1 MENGTSTSSA
11 RSPRNLDATINA
23 CSICKCSEGKIAEIS
38 DVDELKSI
46 TDQILKHSN
55 IVKKVTHACLKCLY
69 KLYTFIE
76 HSRIE
81 DYKKSRNQQLFV
93 VGELIVETGGIRPS
107 ISLSSDSS
115 SSSSSNSSIIPDEQI
130 FEREF
135 VGGKNIQIEA
145 EYNGS
150 DDNNHIDELEE
161 EQAVAN
167 ELEETAPI
175 LEAQEDYHNRLNN
188 SENSADFDILY
199 ERSESALVT
208 ESGGNP
214 DQYKPGPQ
222 RCLYCPKTFVRPK
235 MYARHLRSH
244 ENKIRGRS
252 RSTSRSRATPSII
265 IYKCDQCPTTF
276 SSSQLLK
283 KHSKIHLQHYSCNY
297 CHLYFFTICERDIHQ
312 AECFGKEM
320 AKTSITR
327 HSTRSVTR
335 SIAARSQ
342 YAQSEKSQETRSTG
356 RSLARNVKKN
366 VSAQSSGIEDEDDEE
381 DYDDELSVSC
391 SDHFSLVQSWV
402 NKTCRMLSSEMIDE
416 PPIVL
421 SQKQYDIVM
430 LERLIEQSESYQYTC
445 TFIGCDYVT
454 NSLRNMSFHEVK
466 THKSKTYY
474 HCRKCKG
481 RFTSK
486 LFLDYH
492 LYMQNYGE
500 YHCNKCTMTFIYEYK
515 LQHHLIQHQQHD
527 SFPCLLCDSSFMSE
541 TELRIHAI
549 ETGHNTKKRK
559 KTISIDRTMTITN
572 KTAPEPPTPKRVYQC
587 KENILK
593 LPKTETKR
601 PMQIIW
607 PKYTKIFLGDL
618 DFEYEPGRNCVRT
631 N

>member
-1 MENGTSTSSA
+1 MKMDNGKPSSSLNLPLNAEATSSTD
-11 RSPRNLDATINA
+11 NNV
-23 CSICKCSEGKIAEIS
+23 CSICKCADGKIAEIS

-46 TDQILKHSN
+46 KNQIIEHSS
-55 IVKKVTHACLKCLY
+55 IIKKVTHACLKCLY

-76 HSRIE
+76 QNRIE
-81 DYKKSRNQQLFV
+81 DYKKSRNQQLFA
-93 VGELIVETGGIRPS
+93 VGDLIVETGGIRPS
-107 ISLSSDSS
+107 ISLSSN
-115 SSSSSNSSIIPDEQI
+115 SSSSSNISIIPDDKI

-135 VGGKNIQIEA
+135 FGGKNIEYENDSDENNIGNEEA
-145 EYNGS
+145 EPENVVEGACIEDHHYPRINFDHS
-150 DDNNHIDELEE
+150 SQL
-161 EQAVAN
+161 A
-167 ELEETAPI
+167 I
-175 LEAQEDYHNRLNN
+175 L
-188 SENSADFDILY
+188 F
-199 ERSESALVT
+199 ERSESALVS

-214 DQYKPGPQ
+214 DQYKPRPQ

-235 MYARHLRSH
+235 MFNRHLRSH
-244 ENKIRGRS
+244 ESKLRS
-252 RSTSRSRATPSII
+252 RSRSSSKFRATPTNIVF
-265 IYKCDQCPTTF
+265 KCDDCPTTF
-276 SSSQLLK
+276 SSSQLLR
-283 KHSKIHLQHYSCNY
+283 KHSKIHLKQHSCNY
-297 CHLYFFTICERDIHQ
+297 CHLYFFTTCERDIHQ

-335 SIAARSQ
+335 SLAARSQ
-342 YAQSEKSQETRSTG
+342 YSQSDKNQESKSQSRSISRIYSTRNPIQ
-356 RSLARNVKKN
+356 SL
-366 VSAQSSGIEDEDDEE
+366 G
-381 DYDDELSVSC
+381 YDDEDNDDDEVSVSC

-402 NKTCRMLSSEMIDE
+402 NKTCKMLSSEIVGE
-416 PPIVL
+416 PPVVL
-421 SQKQYDIVM
+421 SQKEYDIVM
-430 LERLIEQSESYQYTC
+430 LERLIEQSEIYQYTC
-445 TFIGCDYVT
+445 TFIGCDYIT
-454 NSLRNMSFHEVK
+454 SSLRDMSFHEVK

-474 HCRKCKG
+474 NCPKCKG

-515 LQHHLIQHQQHD
+515 LQHHLLQHQQHE
-527 SFPCLLCDSSFMSE
+527 SFPCLYCDSSYMSE

-559 KTISIDRTMTITN
+559 KTISIDRSMTIAN
-572 KTAPEPPTPKRVYQC
+572 ETAPTPLPPKRMYQC
-587 KENILK
+587 KEKLLY

-618 DFEYEPGRNCVRT
+618 DFEYEPGRNCART